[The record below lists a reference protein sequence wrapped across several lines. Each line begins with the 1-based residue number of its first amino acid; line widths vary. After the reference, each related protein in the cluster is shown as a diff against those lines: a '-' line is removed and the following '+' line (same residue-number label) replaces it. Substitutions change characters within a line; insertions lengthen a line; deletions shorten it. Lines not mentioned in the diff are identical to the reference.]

1 MKEKTMVQIIVVNGM
16 PGCGKTTFEEYCLK
30 KLTPYAD
37 MLSTV
42 TFVKEIAKKC
52 GWDGEKTPK
61 NRKFLSDLKDL
72 LSEWNDVPFKK
83 IEQRAIQLS
92 DELAMFG
99 LDKQEAYLFVDSREP
114 EEIQRFCDEL
124 GAISVLVRRP
134 AVENN
139 QTSNHADANVFNYK
153 YDFTIMNDGDIEKL
167 YSTADEFIKIISEN

>member
-1 MKEKTMVQIIVVNGM
+1 MKEKIMVQIIVINGM

-30 KLTPYAD
+30 ELAPYAD

-42 TFVKEIAKKC
+42 TFVKEIAEKC
-52 GWDGEKTPK
+52 GWNGEKTPK

-83 IEQRAIQLS
+83 IEQRATQFS
-92 DELAMFG
+92 NELAMFG
-99 LDKQEAYLFVDSREP
+99 LNDKTAYLFVDSREP

-134 AVENN
+134 EVENN
-139 QTSNHADANVFNYK
+139 QASNHADANVFNYK

>member
-1 MKEKTMVQIIVVNGM
+1 MKEKIMVQIIVVNGM

-30 KLTPYAD
+30 KLAPYAD

-42 TFVKEIAKKC
+42 TFVKEIAEKC
-52 GWDGEKTPK
+52 GWNGEKTPK

-72 LSEWNDVPFKK
+72 LSKWNDVPFKK
-83 IEQRAIQLS
+83 IEQRAIQFS
-92 DELAMFG
+92 NELEMFG

-134 AVENN
+134 SVENN
-139 QTSNHADANVFNYK
+139 QTSNHADANVFNCH
-153 YDFTIMNDGDIEKL
+153 YDFTIMNDKEIINL
-167 YSTADEFIKIISEN
+167 YEAADEFIKIIKNI

>member
-1 MKEKTMVQIIVVNGM
+1 MKENIMVQIIVVNGM

-42 TFVKEIAKKC
+42 TFVKEIAEKC
-52 GWDGEKTPK
+52 GWNGEKTPK

-72 LSEWNDVPFKK
+72 LSKWNDVPFKK
-83 IEQRAIQLS
+83 IEQRAIQFS
-92 DELAMFG
+92 NELEMFG

-134 AVENN
+134 SVEND
-139 QTSNHADANVFNYK
+139 QTSNHADANVFNCR
-153 YDFTIMNDGDIEKL
+153 YDFTIMNDKEIANL
-167 YSTADEFIKIISEN
+167 YEAADEFIKIIKNI

>member
-1 MKEKTMVQIIVVNGM
+1 M
-16 PGCGKTTFEEYCLK
+16 
-30 KLTPYAD
+30 
-37 MLSTV
+37 
-42 TFVKEIAKKC
+42 
-52 GWDGEKTPK
+52 
-61 NRKFLSDLKDL
+61 

-83 IEQRAIQLS
+83 IEQRAIQFS
-92 DELAMFG
+92 NELAMFG
-99 LDKQEAYLFVDSREP
+99 LNDKTAYLFVDSREP

-134 AVENN
+134 EVENN

>member
-1 MKEKTMVQIIVVNGM
+1 MVQIIVINGM

-30 KLTPYAD
+30 KLAPYAD

-42 TFVKEIAKKC
+42 TFVKEIAEKC
-52 GWDGEKTPK
+52 GWNGEKTPK

-83 IEQRAIQLS
+83 IEQRAIQFS
-92 DELAMFG
+92 NELAMFG
-99 LDKQEAYLFVDSREP
+99 LNDKTAYLFVDSREP

-134 AVENN
+134 EVENN
-139 QTSNHADANVFNYK
+139 QASNHADANVKCFS
-153 YDFTIMNDGDIEKL
+153 YDEYIDNNGSLEELNLESKNFIERIMKNGI
-167 YSTADEFIKIISEN
+167 YY